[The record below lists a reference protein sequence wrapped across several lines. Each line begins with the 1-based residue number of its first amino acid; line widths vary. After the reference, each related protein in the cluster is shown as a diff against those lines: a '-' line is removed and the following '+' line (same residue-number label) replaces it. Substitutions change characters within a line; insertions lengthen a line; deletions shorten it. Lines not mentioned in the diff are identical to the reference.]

1 MTAITRLPAA
11 AAGPAAARTHLRL
24 RPVGRPG
31 RDGARAT
38 TSAAGASL
46 PADCDHEGRAAVR
59 PAARPTD
66 DRPSG
71 PEGHRSTG
79 EHA

>member
-1 MTAITRLPAA
+1 MAAITRLPA
-11 AAGPAAARTHLRL
+11 AAGPAAARTRLRL
-24 RPVGRPG
+24 RPVSRPG
-31 RDGARAT
+31 GDGTRAT

-46 PADCDHEGRAAVR
+46 PADRDHEGPAAAR
-59 PAARPTD
+59 PAAPPAD

-79 EHA
+79 EGA